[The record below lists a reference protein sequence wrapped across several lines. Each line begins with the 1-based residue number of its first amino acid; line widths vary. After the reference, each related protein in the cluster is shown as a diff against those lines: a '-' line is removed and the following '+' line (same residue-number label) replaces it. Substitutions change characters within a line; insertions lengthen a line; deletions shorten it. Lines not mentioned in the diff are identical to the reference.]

1 MTDPMVV
8 PTPPSP
14 TVSAPRFIMTLATV
28 LVAILVLLGV
38 DAGLARV
45 DKKETR
51 SVAVI
56 EYQVG
61 TRLMA
66 MGRVRDGIDHLRT
79 AASLDRDKPAYTA
92 ALAEAVLA
100 EGRPLDAEQL
110 LIPLLEREQ
119 RDGAANLAMARVLAK
134 QGRIEEAKSYYHTAI
149 FGLWPED
156 AERNRTASRFELIDF
171 LAATGAKHELLSE
184 LLPIQDAYPDDTL
197 MRKRIAQLF
206 VVAGSPTKAGEIFR
220 DVLRHNSNDTS
231 AYIGLANAAM
241 AQGNYPDARGY
252 YQSAQKLAPDDTAIR
267 SRIKLADSATA
278 IDPTQRGLPLPEQ
291 LQRSRNL
298 VQMTI
303 ASARKCLNAEAPQVA
318 AALDSVSR
326 SLMVQSSAIPRN
338 QAIEEN
344 LSLAGA
350 MWRMR
355 GGRCATRAPNVDEA
369 LALVQDKIAQ

>member
-119 RDGAANLAMARVLAK
+119 RDGV
-134 QGRIEEAKSYYHTAI
+134 
-149 FGLWPED
+149 
-156 AERNRTASRFELIDF
+156 
-171 LAATGAKHELLSE
+171 
-184 LLPIQDAYPDDTL
+184 
-197 MRKRIAQLF
+197 
-206 VVAGSPTKAGEIFR
+206 
-220 DVLRHNSNDTS
+220 NSNVFYS
-231 AYIGLANAAM
+231 
-241 AQGNYPDARGY
+241 
-252 YQSAQKLAPDDTAIR
+252 
-267 SRIKLADSATA
+267 
-278 IDPTQRGLPLPEQ
+278 
-291 LQRSRNL
+291 
-298 VQMTI
+298 
-303 ASARKCLNAEAPQVA
+303 
-318 AALDSVSR
+318 
-326 SLMVQSSAIPRN
+326 
-338 QAIEEN
+338 
-344 LSLAGA
+344 
-350 MWRMR
+350 
-355 GGRCATRAPNVDEA
+355 
-369 LALVQDKIAQ
+369 